1 MDKSKVNF
9 SKPMLIQ
16 SVAFKDVFLRMDGKG
31 ISTTCGAGAGKVNCQ
46 RSMAPTGAFKVQKQT
61 DGTFTIESSKYPG
74 VFLRMDGNGIHAFAG
89 SGSGR
94 VNCQFGASAWER
106 FKLHEQ
112 SDGSYIAV
120 FNKTNHNNEVGKY
133 IVETYV
139 DGTMYHSDSC
149 VLYDSS
155 QETTIENVGNTDTNF
170 RVTTNVTNVP
180 AELVEIRHAI
190 WSAAFPNVFLRM
202 DGNNP
207 SRKEEDFG
215 TVNCQYGAGA
225 YEKFYLQNMPEIKNV
240 KDMFNKITK

>member
-31 ISTTCGAGAGKVNCQ
+31 ISTACGAGAGKVNCQ

-74 VFLRMDGNGIHAFAG
+74 VFLRMDGNN
-89 SGSGR
+89 R
-94 VNCQFGASAWER
+94 
-106 FKLHEQ
+106 
-112 SDGSYIAV
+112 
-120 FNKTNHNNEVGKY
+120 
-133 IVETYV
+133 
-139 DGTMYHSDSC
+139 
-149 VLYDSS
+149 
-155 QETTIENVGNTDTNF
+155 
-170 RVTTNVTNVP
+170 
-180 AELVEIRHAI
+180 
-190 WSAAFPNVFLRM
+190 
-202 DGNNP
+202 

>member
-94 VNCQFGASAWER
+94 VNCQFGASALGNVSSYTNKVMVHIQSNQQLFRMYFSAWTEIIHPVKKKISER
-106 FKLHEQ
+106 LTANMEQ
-112 SDGSYIAV
+112 EPTKSFI
-120 FNKTNHNNEVGKY
+120 
-133 IVETYV
+133 
-139 DGTMYHSDSC
+139 C
-149 VLYDSS
+149 
-155 QETTIENVGNTDTNF
+155 
-170 RVTTNVTNVP
+170 
-180 AELVEIRHAI
+180 
-190 WSAAFPNVFLRM
+190 
-202 DGNNP
+202 
-207 SRKEEDFG
+207 
-215 TVNCQYGAGA
+215 
-225 YEKFYLQNMPEIKNV
+225 
-240 KDMFNKITK
+240 KICLK

>member
-94 VNCQFGASAWER
+94 VNC
-106 FKLHEQ
+106 L
-112 SDGSYIAV
+112 
-120 FNKTNHNNEVGKY
+120 
-133 IVETYV
+133 
-139 DGTMYHSDSC
+139 GTF
-149 VLYDSS
+149 
-155 QETTIENVGNTDTNF
+155 Q
-170 RVTTNVTNVP
+170 VT
-180 AELVEIRHAI
+180 R
-190 WSAAFPNVFLRM
+190 
-202 DGNNP
+202 
-207 SRKEEDFG
+207 
-215 TVNCQYGAGA
+215 
-225 YEKFYLQNMPEIKNV
+225 
-240 KDMFNKITK
+240 TK

>member
-16 SVAFKDVFLRMDGKG
+16 SVAFKDVFLRRDGKG

-112 SDGSYIAV
+112 SDGSY
-120 FNKTNHNNEVGKY
+120 
-133 IVETYV
+133 
-139 DGTMYHSDSC
+139 
-149 VLYDSS
+149 
-155 QETTIENVGNTDTNF
+155 TIE
-170 RVTTNVTNVP
+170 
-180 AELVEIRHAI
+180 
-190 WSAAFPNVFLRM
+190 SAAFPNVFLRM